1 MHGYSSSEES
11 DDPRR
16 PRAQPATTTNN
27 DQKKKKKKKLPPQ
40 KSINRIWKKFSKR
53 KFHKALAVLPF
64 DPVQPPATYHSN
76 ELLSA
81 GYERAAEECRRK
93 VEKIIKECK
102 RVNMRYRDPGWDLVS
117 LLSVCSPCD
126 FGANAFTRIGI
137 SSMRRATA

>member
-16 PRAQPATTTNN
+16 PRAQASNNN

-81 GYERAAEECRRK
+81 GYERAVEECRRK

-102 RVNMRYRDPGWDLVS
+102 RVNMRYRHPGWDLVS
-117 LLSVCSPCD
+117 LSSVCSP
-126 FGANAFTRIGI
+126 TV
-137 SSMRRATA
+137 

>member
-1 MHGYSSSEES
+1 
-11 DDPRR
+11 
-16 PRAQPATTTNN
+16 
-27 DQKKKKKKKLPPQ
+27 
-40 KSINRIWKKFSKR
+40 
-53 KFHKALAVLPF
+53 
-64 DPVQPPATYHSN
+64 VQPPATYHSN

-117 LLSVCSPCD
+117 LPSVCSPCE

-137 SSMRRATA
+137 SSTRRATA